1 MHPEHGALAELG
13 GEEEAEVSVLGVDA
27 HVDDAAPASAVAI
40 PVTLGLMWPKSITY
54 RKFWNTGP
62 SLT

>member
-27 HVDDAAPASAVAI
+27 HVDDAAPAFAVAI
-40 PVTLGLMWPKSITY
+40 PVQQ
-54 RKFWNTGP
+54 
-62 SLT
+62 